1 MGFCFERGL
10 LRLGLRLCVLILV
23 VVVSEM
29 LPLTFFL
36 D

>member
-1 MGFCFERGL
+1 MGFCFECGL
-10 LRLGLRLCVLILV
+10 LMLGLRFCVLILV

-29 LPLTFFL
+29 FSLTFFL